1 MTILQPFQLKRYFTK
16 DQEKDLEKD
25 LVGYFTGTAKI
36 GLYTIVTESPGRK
49 TDYYVGFIVEQPN
62 NPRPFIIA
70 VVIEEK
76 KSISKELFV
85 EKADQ
90 LAERAEKLPERKKAL
105 IKNLQSIF
113 N

>member
-1 MTILQPFQLKRYFTK
+1 MTILQTFQLKRYFTK
-16 DQEKDLEKD
+16 EQEKDMEKD
-25 LVGYFTGTAKI
+25 LVGYFTGKAKI

-49 TDYYVGFIVEQPN
+49 TDYYVGFIVEQPD

-70 VVIEEK
+70 VVIEEQRK
-76 KSISKELFV
+76 TSKDYFMKV
-85 EKADQ
+85 ADQ
-90 LAERAEKLPERKKAL
+90 LAEKADKLPERKKAL

>member
-1 MTILQPFQLKRYFTK
+1 MTTLQPFQLKRYFTK
-16 DQEKDLEKD
+16 EQEKAMEKD

-36 GLYTIVTESPGRK
+36 GLYTIVTESAGRK
-49 TDYYVGFIVEQPN
+49 TDYHVGFIVEQPN
-62 NPRPFIIA
+62 NPRPFIIV

-76 KSISKELFV
+76 NKISKELFL
-85 EKADQ
+85 EKADKI
-90 LAERAEKLPERKKAL
+90 AERAEKLPERKKAL

>member
-16 DQEKDLEKD
+16 EQEKAMEKD
-25 LVGYFTGTAKI
+25 LVGYFTGKARI

-49 TDYYVGFIVEQPN
+49 TDYRVGFIIEQPN

-70 VVIEEK
+70 VLIEEK
-76 KSISKELFV
+76 NKISNELFM
-85 EKADQ
+85 EKADKI
-90 LAERAEKLPERKKAL
+90 AERADKLPERKKAL

>member
-16 DQEKDLEKD
+16 DQEKAMEKD
-25 LVGYFTGTAKI
+25 LVGYFTGKAKI

-49 TDYYVGFIVEQPN
+49 TDYRVGFIVEQPD
-62 NPRPFIIA
+62 NPRPFIIV

-76 KSISKELFV
+76 NRISKEKFL
-85 EKADQ
+85 KMADQ
-90 LAERAEKLPERKKAL
+90 IAERADKLPERKKAL

>member
-16 DQEKDLEKD
+16 EQEIAMQKD
-25 LVGYFTGTAKI
+25 LVGYFTGKAKV

-49 TDYYVGFIVEQPN
+49 TDYRVGFIIEQPN
-62 NPRPFIIA
+62 NPQPFII
-70 VVIEEK
+70 VVLIEEK
-76 KSISKELFV
+76 NKISKELFM
-85 EKADQ
+85 EKADKI
-90 LAERAEKLPERKKAL
+90 AERSDKLPERKKAL